1 MHHLHALQLDLK
13 TDLRELWLIEDEMES
28 KLLFVIGDEGDFMMG
43 KECIVAL

>member
-13 TDLRELWLIEDEMES
+13 TDLWELWLIEDETES
-28 KLLFVIGDEGDFMMG
+28 ELLFVIGDEGGFMMG